1 MKPVIDLSLYLVT
14 NRGMLAL
21 EDFFRIIRQSID
33 GGVKVIQLR
42 EKEAAACEMIEIG
55 KKLRSFLKP
64 LLQKG
69 NCMHIFYPQTT
80 IVIILNLLPLAWPIP
95 NI

>member
-1 MKPVIDLSLYLVT
+1 MKPFIDLSLYLVT

-42 EKEAAACEMIEIG
+42 EKESSPV
-55 KKLRSFLKP
+55 K
-64 LLQKG
+64 
-69 NCMHIFYPQTT
+69 
-80 IVIILNLLPLAWPIP
+80 
-95 NI
+95 